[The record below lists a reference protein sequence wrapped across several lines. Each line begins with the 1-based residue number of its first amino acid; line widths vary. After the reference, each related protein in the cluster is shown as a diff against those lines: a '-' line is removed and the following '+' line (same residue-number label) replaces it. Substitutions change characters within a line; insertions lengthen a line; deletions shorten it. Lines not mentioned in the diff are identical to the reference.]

1 MKKRIGR
8 QKKTK
13 YGNKKVYR
21 HGHWFDSI
29 AEAEYYPIAIN
40 YASEKGCEL
49 RLQERLDILPGL
61 KINQWS
67 IRKSQYVA
75 DYAFYHRGKLI
86 RLVDVKG
93 VETKDFRLKAK
104 MIAKEYGIVIEL
116 AKKTRNGFVHYPF
129 NMPEKKRG
137 EMIR

>member
-1 MKKRIGR
+1 MKKINVR
-8 QKKTK
+8 QNKMK

-29 AEAEYYPIAIN
+29 AEAEYYPIAVK
-40 YASEKGCEL
+40 YASDQGCEL

-61 KINQWS
+61 KINQWT

-75 DYAFYHRGKLI
+75 DYAFYYRGKLN

-129 NMPEKKRG
+129 NMPKKKRG